1 MEDFQAAN
9 SPKDSGFPALPANFR
24 RQTPLRIANVNLNEN
39 INRFFDS
46 DFTFGHELEELLP
59 NKSNKSK
66 HKQTSLLVSLSAILN
81 VVILCHTVY
90 SMA

>member
-9 SPKDSGFPALPANFR
+9 CPRNSGFPALPANFT

-39 INRFFDS
+39 INRFFD
-46 DFTFGHELEELLP
+46 FTFGRELKEPLL

-66 HKQTSLLVSLSAILN
+66 HKQTSLLVSLFHGA
-81 VVILCHTVY
+81 
-90 SMA
+90 